1 MDENKNSDVLA
12 DIVAAVQGILIFLK
26 LLGLIE
32 WSWWVVF
39 APILIMIG
47 ILLILIIIAVIINL
61 T

>member
-1 MDENKNSDVLA
+1 MDENKNSDIWT

-32 WSWWVVF
+32 WSWWVIF
-39 APILIMIG
+39 APILIMVG

>member
-1 MDENKNSDVLA
+1 MDENKNSDVWT

-39 APILIMIG
+39 APILIMVG

>member
-32 WSWWVVF
+32 WSWWVIF
-39 APILIMIG
+39 APILIMVG

>member
-1 MDENKNSDVLA
+1 MDENKNSDIWT

-32 WSWWVVF
+32 WSWWIIF
-39 APILIMIG
+39 APILIMVG